1 MKSKNLPATGRL
13 IRLLEHLAGYSFN
26 FYYVKGKDMIPCD
39 YLSRIAVDN
48 GDPEEVIPIF
58 FNALAQYRLAIVISG
73 GFGYLIGWFVGG
85 TGCTLQTLYAW
96 LMRGFGI
103 GKVGILI
110 YRVLR
115 LSLRCDSWYEC
126 YVINL
131 VK

>member
-1 MKSKNLPATGRL
+1 MDSPP
-13 IRLLEHLAGYSFN
+13 
-26 FYYVKGKDMIPCD
+26 M
-39 YLSRIAVDN
+39 
-48 GDPEEVIPIF
+48 
-58 FNALAQYRLAIVISG
+58 ISG

-103 GKVGILI
+103 DMVGILN

-115 LSLRCDSWYEC
+115 LSLRCDSWYTR

-131 VK
+131 VKLYKVHVLTIHHLLYVRIYAIQLSQCSSDNLVA

>member
-1 MKSKNLPATGRL
+1 MDSDKWGFWYSIGR
-13 IRLLEHLAGYSFN
+13 
-26 FYYVKGKDMIPCD
+26 
-39 YLSRIAVDN
+39 
-48 GDPEEVIPIF
+48 
-58 FNALAQYRLAIVISG
+58 
-73 GFGYLIGWFVGG
+73 FVGG

-103 GKVGILI
+103 GMVGILI

-115 LSLRCDSWYEC
+115 LSLRCDSWYAR

>member
-1 MKSKNLPATGRL
+1 MVSAWIHGPSCLQDSTRVFFYNITHSWRL
-13 IRLLEHLAGYSFN
+13 
-26 FYYVKGKDMIPCD
+26 
-39 YLSRIAVDN
+39 
-48 GDPEEVIPIF
+48 
-58 FNALAQYRLAIVISG
+58 ISG

-103 GKVGILI
+103 GMVGILI

-115 LSLRCDSWYEC
+115 LSLRCDSWYAC

>member
-1 MKSKNLPATGRL
+1 MDSPP
-13 IRLLEHLAGYSFN
+13 
-26 FYYVKGKDMIPCD
+26 M
-39 YLSRIAVDN
+39 
-48 GDPEEVIPIF
+48 
-58 FNALAQYRLAIVISG
+58 ISG

-103 GKVGILI
+103 GMVGILI

-115 LSLRCDSWYEC
+115 LSLGCDSWYAC